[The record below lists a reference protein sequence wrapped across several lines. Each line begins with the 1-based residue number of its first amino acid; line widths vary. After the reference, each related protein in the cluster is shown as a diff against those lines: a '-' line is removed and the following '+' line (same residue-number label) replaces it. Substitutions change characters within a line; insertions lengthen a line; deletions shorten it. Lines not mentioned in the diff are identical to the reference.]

1 MFLSYSFLLT
11 SVTVWSLVQIWD
23 SCGCFTATWLLM
35 SGKLFSN
42 YFCVDVI
49 TKVLAVIFFPFLVR
63 QKDLPIHTQTALRG
77 YKTCRL
83 WTFITCSSISFVVDH
98 SIRVPNRS
106 YLRRSLMKLHV
117 SLAKLFPFL
126 AIRVFNLLYIS
137 SPQSLSCWR
146 CHTNYLHFSKI
157 FFLLVPRNSFMFS
170 LPSP

>member
-1 MFLSYSFLLT
+1 MGRFFDIYILGIVWDCADTLCLVLTTPLT
-11 SVTVWSLVQIWD
+11 S
-23 SCGCFTATWLLM
+23 
-35 SGKLFSN
+35 
-42 YFCVDVI
+42 
-49 TKVLAVIFFPFLVR
+49 FLVR
-63 QKDLPIHTQTALRG
+63 SSSSSVSNGLPTGTNPSHFIEKYPFQMST
-77 YKTCRL
+77 L